1 MIIHASKCCQKTS
14 RRGEIVLDVW
24 NLKGG
29 QLKVLSS
36 QEIEEIH
43 QRALDVLQQVGCFF
57 ENEEALTIFKQ
68 HGAIVDSSTGIVKLP
83 RNMVEEAIR
92 LTPSSMLLA
101 ARDPKNDIHA
111 EGDRV
116 YFGPGTMPIKVR
128 DLETGE
134 IRRGTLKDCEDF
146 ARLID
151 ALEHIHFFKGMI
163 TPSDVNSKIIEL
175 YMASAAFNNC
185 TKQIS
190 QSPFSPQ
197 GAMDLYRMGVA
208 VAGGE
213 DAFKQRPMIIINM
226 LAVSPLQWSRD
237 NVQSIISLSRC
248 NCPVIIGSEPQGGT
262 TGPAPIAGQVMLNV
276 AETLAG
282 ITLAQLV
289 QPNLP
294 VMWGNVGSISDM
306 RSGLFASGAVE
317 LGLINAAMNQMAKYY
332 KIPTYSTGG
341 MSDSKIS
348 DAQAGVEK
356 SLQILTVA
364 LAGGNYIHDAAG
376 LMESCLLCSYE
387 QYVIDNEMLGMVA
400 RILEGVRVTPETL
413 SFDQIKKIGPRGNFM
428 GLRHTL
434 DHIRTEHYLPRLF
447 DRSTYDNWKERG
459 EKDIREVAR
468 EKAREILATHQVP
481 PLPQEVQDELKSILS
496 RAEATYA
503 K

>member
-1 MIIHASKCCQKTS
+1 
-14 RRGEIVLDVW
+14 
-24 NLKGG
+24 
-29 QLKVLSS
+29 
-36 QEIEEIH
+36 
-43 QRALDVLQQVGCFF
+43 VGCFF
-57 ENEEALTIFKQ
+57 ESEQALAILEK
-68 HGAIVDSSTGIVKLP
+68 HGAVIDRSTRIAKLP
-83 RNMVEEAIR
+83 RNTVEEAIR
-92 LTPSSMLLA
+92 LCPCSMLLA
-101 ARDPKNDIHA
+101 ARDPHRDIHA

-116 YFGPGTMPIKVR
+116 YFGPGTLPVKVR

-134 IRRGTLKDCEDF
+134 IRMGKLTDCQDF

-151 ALEHIHFFKGMI
+151 ALEFVHFFKGMI
-163 TPSDVNSKIIEL
+163 TPRDVNPKLVEL
-175 YMASAAFNNC
+175 YILNAAYSNT

-190 QSPFSPQ
+190 QTPFSAN
-197 GAMDLYRMGVA
+197 GALDMYRMGVA

-213 DAFKQRPMIIINM
+213 EAFEKRPMVLINM
-226 LAVSPLQWSRD
+226 LAVSPLQWGRENLD
-237 NVQSIISLSRC
+237 SIVALATV
-248 NCPVIIGSEPQGGT
+248 NCPMIIGSEPQGGT
-262 TGPAPIAGQVMLNV
+262 TGPAPLAGQVMLNV

-289 QPNLP
+289 HPNVP

-317 LGLINAAMNQMAKYY
+317 LGLINAAMNQMAKFYRL
-332 KIPTYSTGG
+332 PTYSTGG
-341 MSDSKIS
+341 MSDSKVS

-400 RILEGVRVTPETL
+400 RILEGIQVTPETL
-413 SFDQIKKIGPRGNFM
+413 SFDQIKETGPRGNFM

-434 DHIRTEHYLPRLF
+434 DHIKKEHYLPRLF
-447 DRSTYDNWKERG
+447 DRSTYDTWEERG
-459 EKDIREVAR
+459 AKDIREVAR
-468 EKAREILATHQVP
+468 EKAREILATHQVE
-481 PLPQEVQDELKSILS
+481 PLPKEAQEELLSII
-496 RAEATYA
+496 RNAEETYG